1 MADFPLQVAKLDA
14 TGLLV
19 AIMDV
24 PVEQWVT
31 DTNAMTVALAVG
43 HDMAGRLRT
52 VKWEWGN
59 ARFMPV
65 RGSMTEQV
73 ARENPG
79 LLGALITA
87 VQQLSQQTN
96 SSLPPDV
103 QRAIQNYQTFGK
115 VE

>member
-19 AIMDV
+19 AILDV
-24 PVEQWVT
+24 TEDQWNT
-31 DTNAMTVALAVG
+31 DSNTMTVALPVG
-43 HDMAGRLRT
+43 HDMSGRLRT

-96 SSLPPDV
+96 STLAPDV
-103 QRAIQNYQTFGK
+103 QQAIHNYQTFGK